1 MKYIYNIQNK
11 NGLLSYHFCKTM
23 NESFTIIYKEERFN
37 VDPTKLQVTSNK
49 FKELISNKEDI
60 EKYSLRILNNIFS
73 TQSISDFL
81 QLCEDKEVNFE
92 KVDFKEICLIA
103 QMFQANQIFNKM
115 IKHIHKNIDNNYS
128 IPTSQIEELKKNE
141 YLVLELKM
149 TDFEYDE
156 IQTKTDIKDNNK
168 KKSRSICYQ
177 IKTDSPNMK
186 CQRIYL
192 MKENQIIFMA
202 KQKNNDIFIGEGDE
216 FHLSEQ
222 KINKPVKIKRN
233 CKGYNVVNTNDQE
246 FLIKYLKYGEK
257 TKVCLSFHH
266 DGEENHWNPKHSKSK
281 ESIKGEYNHKPLKSK
296 KNMVLQNERNH
307 STFIL
312 RKIAKKTYEIECHR
326 AVNPVIAFSIAI
338 SQIIGPIGL

>member
-1 MKYIYNIQNK
+1 MF
-11 NGLLSYHFCKTM
+11 LSYHFNKTM
-23 NESFTIIYKEERFN
+23 NETFTIIYKDERFN
-37 VDPTKLQVTSNK
+37 VDPTKLQVSSNK
-49 FKELISNKEDI
+49 FKELIINKDI
-60 EKYSLRILNNIFS
+60 DQYSMRILNNIF
-73 TQSISDFL
+73 TIQSINDFL
-81 QLCEDKEVNFE
+81 KLCEDKEVNLE
-92 KVDFKEICLIA
+92 KVNIKEICLIA
-103 QMFQANQIFNKM
+103 KMFQANQIFNKT
-115 IKHIHKNIDNNYS
+115 INYIHKSIDNNYS
-128 IPTSQIEELKKNE
+128 IPTSQIEEFSRNE

-149 TDFEYDE
+149 NDIEHDE
-156 IQTKTDIKDNNK
+156 IQTNNK

-177 IKTDSPNMK
+177 IKTDNPIMK
-186 CQRIYL
+186 CQRFYL

-202 KQKNNDIFIGEGDE
+202 KQKNDDIFIGEGDE
-216 FHLSEQ
+216 VHLSEK

-266 DGEENHWNPKHSKSK
+266 DGEVNHWNPKHSKSK
-281 ESIKGEYNHKPLKSK
+281 ESIKGEYNHKPIKSK

-312 RKIAKKTYEIECHR
+312 RKMAKKTYEIECHR

>member
-1 MKYIYNIQNK
+1 
-11 NGLLSYHFCKTM
+11 M
-23 NESFTIIYKEERFN
+23 NETFTIIYKDERFN
-37 VDPTKLQVTSNK
+37 VDPTKLQVSSNK
-49 FKELISNKEDI
+49 FKELIINKDI
-60 EKYSLRILNNIFS
+60 DQYSLRILNNIF
-73 TQSISDFL
+73 TIQSINDFL
-81 QLCEDKEVNFE
+81 KLCEDKEVNLE
-92 KVDFKEICLIA
+92 KVNFKEICLIA
-103 QMFQANQIFNKM
+103 KMFQANQIFNKT
-115 IKHIHKNIDNNYS
+115 INYIHKSIDNNYS
-128 IPTSQIEELKKNE
+128 IPTSQIEEFSKNE
-141 YLVLELKM
+141 YLVLELKKN
-149 TDFEYDE
+149 DIEHDE
-156 IQTKTDIKDNNK
+156 IQTNTDRKDNNE

-177 IKTDSPNMK
+177 IKTDNPIMK
-186 CQRIYL
+186 CQRFYL

-202 KQKNNDIFIGEGDE
+202 KQKNYDIFIGEGDE
-216 FHLSEQ
+216 VHLSEK

-266 DGEENHWNPKHSKSK
+266 DGEVNHWNPKHSKSK
-281 ESIKGEYNHKPLKSK
+281 ESIKGEYNHKPIKSK

-312 RKIAKKTYEIECHR
+312 RKMAKKTYEIECHR